1 MSTTTMNAAPG
12 NALTKALPWLTPRL
26 ATDLAGP
33 ILVVLILAMLILPLP
48 PLLLD
53 LFFTFNIAIAMLVLL
68 ASMHIQKPLEFSAFP
83 TDRSCVATLLRLA
96 LNIASRPASSSR
108 NGRTGP

>member
-1 MSTTTMNAAPG
+1 MSTAIASG
-12 NALTKALPWLTPRL
+12 NAMMKRLPWLSSRV

-33 ILVVLILAMLILPLP
+33 VLVVLILAMLILPLP

-68 ASMHIQKPLEFSAFP
+68 ASMHVEKPLEFSVFP
-83 TDRSCVATLLRLA
+83 TALLLTTPSFRQAIANVESRATA
-96 LNIASRPASSSR
+96 CCSSA
-108 NGRTGP
+108 NAFG